1 MFGQEGGQSLP
12 IVRPVLLRL
21 TQPVYEDDG
30 DLGGDL
36 PLLVEDP
43 QWLQNPGQESL
54 ARVGAAV
61 VDVEAGE
68 EVWLGLEEVVV
79 APQLGRLAQLPG
91 QRLEELRHQAGGG
104 VVRLAEVV
112 GDEVGCKPGEV
123 AGGQTLVLDPPALA
137 KATCLDQREND
148 SSLASAWAY
157 DTV

>member
-1 MFGQEGGQSLP
+1 MEGEAVSNVCHVGPDCADYLEPGREVAVMFGQEASQSLP
-12 IVRPVLLRL
+12 VVRPVLLRL

-112 GDEVGCKPGEV
+112 SYSPGGQRAHQ
-123 AGGQTLVLDPPALA
+123 AGGGAGRA
-137 KATCLDQREND
+137 
-148 SSLASAWAY
+148 
-157 DTV
+157 